1 MTAPF
6 HSHPLLA
13 FILLAFLLLCLLLLL
28 LLSFSP
34 SRAEKRREE
43 RDEKRGIRAEDRR
56 KTYRKVKIWQDHHH
70 YVNMCHP
77 HLHGMA
83 FNVSYIEYTLK
94 KETNLICLAFPLVNN
109 GGDFSCLFL
118 ALFLCFSIFFW
129 TSSSSPI
136 LGFLLFILLL
146 FTLHLLFSPA
156 LSSSSP
162 SLSCSSSFPPTG
174 RSIAGMPVR
183 CYNPFRALLP

>member
-28 LLSFSP
+28 LLSFSS
-34 SRAEKRREE
+34 SRAEKRQEG

-70 YVNMCHP
+70 FVNMCHP

-83 FNVSYIEYTLK
+83 FIVSCIEYTL
-94 KETNLICLAFPLVNN
+94 NCLVFLLVNN
-109 GGDFSCLFL
+109 RGHFSCLFL
-118 ALFLCFSIFFW
+118 ALFLCFSILSW

-136 LGFLLFILLL
+136 LRFLLFIPLL
-146 FTLHLLFSPA
+146 FTLFFLSLSFLLFF
-156 LSSSSP
+156 LP
-162 SLSCSSSFPPTG
+162 SHRAIHCRHACSVLQP
-174 RSIAGMPVR
+174 I
-183 CYNPFRALLP
+183 